1 MRAGAGT
8 AEVSGAEPAAVSSGH
23 GIDTAAATRLTQRMD
38 EAMRKDLDQAMP
50 DDDRSADETLLYEHP
65 DLISTPVRSRNWGPP
80 LSSAAIL
87 GKLDMVETLMRLE
100 PADVEHAL
108 GRLCLPGP
116 LIRPTIQYS
125 NR

>member
-1 MRAGAGT
+1 MVQSVAQQ
-8 AEVSGAEPAAVSSGH
+8 V
-23 GIDTAAATRLTQRMD
+23 
-38 EAMRKDLDQAMP
+38 
-50 DDDRSADETLLYEHP
+50 ETLRQQIREHDRKYYVLAAPEISDLEYDQLMQQLEQLEHEHP

-80 LSSAAIL
+80 LSHAAIL

-100 PADVEHAL
+100 PADVEHGL
-108 GRLCLPGP
+108 GRLCVLGP